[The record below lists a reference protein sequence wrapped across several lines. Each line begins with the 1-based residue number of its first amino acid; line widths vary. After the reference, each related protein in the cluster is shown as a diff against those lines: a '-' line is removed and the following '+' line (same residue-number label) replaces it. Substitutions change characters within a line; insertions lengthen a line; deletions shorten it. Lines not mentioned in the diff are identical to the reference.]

1 VPVDDPEEQLQHD
14 TEELDERI
22 DRVGEH
28 IEESRGKLK
37 DRQEDAHEIGDEDAD
52 ALGDE
57 ESDDAQDG
65 DPAGFDDPEEVDEL
79 DVKEEE

>member
-14 TEELDERI
+14 TEGLDERI
-22 DRVGEH
+22 DRVEAH
-28 IEESRGKLK
+28 IGESRDKLK
-37 DRQEDAHEIGDEDAD
+37 ARQEDAHEIGDEDAD

-57 ESDDAQDG
+57 EADDAQDG
-65 DPAGFDDPEEVDEL
+65 DPAGFDDPEEVDDL